1 MKTALHREW
10 CARWPTSWK
19 RASRTRGPRIIRNAR
34 NKQRTRPASSLLSRT
49 DAMRIVKFVLLT
61 IVAMILWAVL
71 VVVGTLESWWHR
83 PLAPTGDTRAFMDAI
98 VEEANA
104 NYAGNV
110 ALALVHDG
118 KVLGEHFASKGE
130 AVDADTAFQVASLS
144 KWVTAWGVMALV
156 EDGKVDLDAP
166 IEAYL
171 TRWSLPP
178 SEFDHVGVTVRRLL
192 SHTSG
197 LTDGLG
203 YAGFGPGTPVQTL
216 EASLIRTADASPGA
230 SVRIGYEPGS
240 AWQYSGGGY
249 TLLQLLIEEVTGES
263 FEAYMQRRILRPLGM
278 SCSTYLWDE
287 SSGIKL
293 ATFYDVD
300 SSPAIH
306 YRYTA
311 SAAASLY
318 TTLRDMTTFVQAHAP
333 GALGEPVGR
342 GVLKPAT
349 LEAMRQPQAVKF
361 GQSIW
366 GLGTILYA
374 SNNAGG
380 YVIGH
385 DGNNRPAINTAAR
398 INPATR
404 NGIVVF
410 ETGNRHLATQIA
422 NEWVFW
428 ETGNVDLLM
437 LMMAARTMLI
447 AIVVGCLFIL
457 VGAVAIA
464 FYRRRAR
471 TVNSA

>member
-1 MKTALHREW
+1 
-10 CARWPTSWK
+10 
-19 RASRTRGPRIIRNAR
+19 
-34 NKQRTRPASSLLSRT
+34 
-49 DAMRIVKFVLLT
+49 MRIVKFFLLT
-61 IVAMILWAVL
+61 MVTMILWAVL
-71 VVVGTLESWWHR
+71 VIVGTFEGWWHR
-83 PLAPTGDTRAFMDAI
+83 PLAPKGDAQAFMDAI
-98 VEEANA
+98 VEDANA
-104 NYAGNV
+104 NHAGNV

-118 KVLGEHFASKGE
+118 NVLGEHFASKGE

-166 IEAYL
+166 IETYL

-178 SEFDHVGVTVRRLL
+178 SKFDHAGVTARRLL

-203 YAGFGPGTPVQTL
+203 YAGFEPGTPVQTL
-216 EASLIRTADASPGA
+216 EASLTQTADAAPGA
-230 SVRIGYEPGS
+230 SVRIGFEPGI

-278 SCSTYLWDE
+278 SRSTYLWEE

-318 TTLRDMTTFVQAHAP
+318 TTLRDMTNFVQAHVP
-333 GALGEPVGR
+333 GALGEPIGR

-349 LEAMRQPQAVKF
+349 LETMRQPQAAKF
-361 GQSIW
+361 GQDIW

-374 SNNAGG
+374 SNNVGG

-404 NGIVVF
+404 NGIVIF
-410 ETGNRHLATQIA
+410 ETGNRDLATKIA

-428 ETGNVDLLM
+428 ETGNVDLM
-437 LMMAARTMLI
+437 MVMMAARTTLLAVI
-447 AIVVGCLFIL
+447 VGCSFIL
-457 VGAVAIA
+457 VAAVAIA
-464 FYRRRAR
+464 FYRRRAS
-471 TVNSA
+471 SAPAHSV

>member
-1 MKTALHREW
+1 
-10 CARWPTSWK
+10 
-19 RASRTRGPRIIRNAR
+19 
-34 NKQRTRPASSLLSRT
+34 
-49 DAMRIVKFVLLT
+49 MRIVKFVLLT

-71 VVVGTLESWWHR
+71 VVAGTLEGWWHR
-83 PLAPTGDTRAFMDAI
+83 PLAPKGDSRAFMDAI

-118 KVLGEHFASKGE
+118 KVIGDHFASKGE

-178 SEFDHVGVTVRRLL
+178 SEFDHTGVTARRLL

-197 LTDGLG
+197 LTDGMG
-203 YAGFGPGTPVQTL
+203 YAGFEPGTPVQTL
-216 EASLIRTADASPGA
+216 EASLTHTADASPGA
-230 SVRIGYEPGS
+230 SVRIGFEPGS
-240 AWQYSGGGY
+240 AWQYSGGSY
-249 TLLQLLIEEVTGES
+249 TLLQLLIEEVAGES

-318 TTLRDMTTFVQAHAP
+318 TTLRDMTTFVQAQAP
-333 GALGEPVGR
+333 PVRWRTRRAGR
-342 GVLKPAT
+342 A
-349 LEAMRQPQAVKF
+349 QA
-361 GQSIW
+361 G
-366 GLGTILYA
+366 
-374 SNNAGG
+374 NAGSHATTPG
-380 YVIGH
+380 CSVRPVHLGAGH
-385 DGNNRPAINTAAR
+385 RPICQQQCGR
-398 INPATR
+398 LR
-404 NGIVVF
+404 
-410 ETGNRHLATQIA
+410 
-422 NEWVFW
+422 
-428 ETGNVDLLM
+428 D
-437 LMMAARTMLI
+437 
-447 AIVVGCLFIL
+447 
-457 VGAVAIA
+457 
-464 FYRRRAR
+464 RAR
-471 TVNSA
+471 WPQSSCHQYCRADQSGYQGRHRCFRDR